1 MVTMSALHALT
12 AELHSGFLTL
22 AFVCVMIVAAAQ
34 VVVRYK
40 NHMPDIF
47 VRWAI
52 VVRGYAEAASYV
64 AAVAGLLGLLLSG
77 YTGMYAWPMDTLLES
92 GVVRNKILFTVY
104 ATVMWGAVIFI
115 RTRFGRG
122 LWTCPAMA
130 FVYVTF
136 TFVAYGFIGM
146 AGSLGAHITQ
156 GGSVLDPLW
165 SIVGFKVESIVDFG
179 PELAAGI
186 ALASAG
192 IFVVSLW
199 LARRYDLFAMKL
211 APETCQK
218 FFKWDE
224 PRIHEPVAEKR

>member
-136 TFVAYGFIGM
+136 TFVAYGFIGWRDRSGRTSRKGE
-146 AGSLGAHITQ
+146 ASLTRSGA
-156 GGSVLDPLW
+156 
-165 SIVGFKVESIVDFG
+165 
-179 PELAAGI
+179 
-186 ALASAG
+186 
-192 IFVVSLW
+192 
-199 LARRYDLFAMKL
+199 
-211 APETCQK
+211 
-218 FFKWDE
+218 
-224 PRIHEPVAEKR
+224 